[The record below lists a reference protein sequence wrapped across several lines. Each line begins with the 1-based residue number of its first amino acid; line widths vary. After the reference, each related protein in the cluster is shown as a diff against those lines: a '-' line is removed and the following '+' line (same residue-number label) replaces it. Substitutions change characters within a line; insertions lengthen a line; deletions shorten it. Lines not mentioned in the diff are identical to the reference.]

1 MEQCFCKC
9 QHEGNSIKRCAGH
22 AAAASQLLADDLAM
36 GALVALLLTSLQPT
50 TTLLIAVVVV
60 VLLILLRKLLQTATS
75 TTTSGTTGTSTVL
88 GVVGLPGWGFKSC
101 WSKKNSI
108 KLSESSKKKKELQS
122 KNFKEEDN
130 FVFWLDPYPRQTCE
144 YNNRLLVHN
153 FLYFHLRT
161 SCVPGEWNSISASRL
176 QTSPMQRV
184 GKFLEAFLCRKRVR
198 NGVVVLAVRL
208 LGTSPT
214 APPDSATYAATLTF
228 KRWGITISG

>member
-108 KLSESSKKKKELQS
+108 KLSFFLVSEAARR
-122 KNFKEEDN
+122 KNFKELQRRRQKSL
-130 FVFWLDPYPRQTCE
+130 WLDPYPRQTCE
-144 YNNRLLVHN
+144 
-153 FLYFHLRT
+153 
-161 SCVPGEWNSISASRL
+161 
-176 QTSPMQRV
+176 
-184 GKFLEAFLCRKRVR
+184 
-198 NGVVVLAVRL
+198 
-208 LGTSPT
+208 
-214 APPDSATYAATLTF
+214 
-228 KRWGITISG
+228 